1 MVLDW
6 YRDDSYPSY
15 YTTWPRAHLRAMQY
29 LASSRQPGVNYPKVD
44 PYIYEYLDTLGGSDA
59 FQHASVVIMGSAVP
73 WYEALALE
81 FGAAQTMTIEYNRVY
96 YGDPRMKSM
105 LSSEYWALSSNR
117 PRYDIG
123 MSISSFEHD
132 GLGRYGDPVNA
143 FGDFEAM
150 TEMES
155 IITEGGLLVLAVPV
169 GAEALVW
176 NVHRIYGRK
185 RLGRLLQRWTILHQ
199 LGLYDGIFEQRTYVP
214 SQPVFVLQNTRPDIP
229 PRFLR
234 VSWVREGR
242 IKGGG
247 DASMKRL
254 EFEKAE

>member
-44 PYIYEYLDTLGGSDA
+44 S
-59 FQHASVVIMGSAVP
+59 
-73 WYEALALE
+73 
-81 FGAAQTMTIEYNRVY
+81 AAQTMTIEYNRVY

-229 PRFLR
+229 R
-234 VSWVREGR
+234 V
-242 IKGGG
+242 
-247 DASMKRL
+247 
-254 EFEKAE
+254 F